1 MDITKLKLKADE
13 LNNLACK
20 ACTKSW
26 IQKYDKISE
35 PIDDINICF
44 QEGLISFKLKNRLI
58 KEVRDIQKEN

>member
-1 MDITKLKLKADE
+1 MDIEKYKLKADQ

-26 IQKYDKISE
+26 IEKHDKTSE

-44 QEGLISFKLKNRLI
+44 QEGLISLKLKNRLI
-58 KEVRDIQKEN
+58 KEVRDIKKEN